1 VVVAASTVY
10 IVCESQKDNN
20 KQPTDTILYIRG
32 VERIKERMVEGGK
45 LFYDRV
51 IRGLTEIGIDTADP
65 IELSLALRKI
75 GARKM
80 EELFGVGEKDGT
92 IPGGRRPVI
101 TTEIFHH
108 TLAVAEKTK
117 EDIAEKNLRRKAG
130 GKRVLLLSTD
140 VHEYAKIVIG
150 IALEE
155 AGVEVVDIG
164 HSIDPDQAVKALQK
178 TRVDG
183 ICISTHNG
191 MALTYAK
198 NMLEELRRNNLEV
211 PVFMGGRLNELSG
224 ETLPRDVTADLK
236 KLKIIPC
243 HDIFDILG
251 NLH

>member
-1 VVVAASTVY
+1 
-10 IVCESQKDNN
+10 
-20 KQPTDTILYIRG
+20 
-32 VERIKERMVEGGK
+32 MVEGGK